1 MNGLPA
7 FIALLQE
14 LDPYESS
21 DETSSNDEIE
31 DHQADEQEYRED
43 ESHGS
48 QHVVHLNRRHVVW
61 NSRYQTTLSY
71 NRVPFDLIVPQ
82 SFRTCF
88 IPLHRTILDQSHSL
102 SAYPVDI
109 GCLFTAV
116 KLHLRCLN
124 RDW

>member
-21 DETSSNDEIE
+21 DETSSDDEIE
-31 DHQADEQEYRED
+31 YQQADEQEYWED

-48 QHVVHLNRRHVVW
+48 QYVVPLNGRRVVW
-61 NSRYQTTLSY
+61 SSRFQTTFSY
-71 NRVPFDLIVPQ
+71 NHVPFGLDRALELPNV
-82 SFRTCF
+82 
-88 IPLHRTILDQSHSL
+88 LHTMTLGILDQSLSL
-102 SAYPVDI
+102 NAYPVDL
-109 GCLFTAV
+109 GCLFVAI

-124 RDW
+124 CDW